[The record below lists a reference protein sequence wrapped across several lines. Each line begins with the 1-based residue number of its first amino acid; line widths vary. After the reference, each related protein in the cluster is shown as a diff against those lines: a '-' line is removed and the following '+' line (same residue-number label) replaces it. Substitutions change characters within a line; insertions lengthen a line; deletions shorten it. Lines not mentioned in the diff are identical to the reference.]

1 MKLSTKKLCR
11 AGIIA
16 ALYFAFTACFGS
28 LAYGPLQIR
37 PAEALTILPLFF
49 PEAIPGLFIGCM
61 LSNLFSGYGLPDIVF
76 GSLITL
82 LASVATYFSGKFLKN
97 TAAKLVVGGAFPVL
111 LNAFGVPLIILLTG
125 GIDGGF
131 TAYLICVAEFLL
143 TQTIWIYGLGTP
155 LYLVINRQ
163 GQAGVKFL
171 L

>member
-1 MKLSTKKLCR
+1 MKLSTKTLCR

-16 ALYFAFTACFGS
+16 ALYFAVTACFGS

-82 LASVATYFSGKFLKN
+82 LASVATYFSGKFIKN
-97 TAAKLVVGGAFPVL
+97 TAAKIVVGGAFPVF

-163 GQAGVKFL
+163 RQAGVKFL

>member
-82 LASVATYFSGKFLKN
+82 LASVATDFSGKFIKN
-97 TAAKLVVGGAFPVL
+97 TAAKIVVGGAFPVL

>member
-1 MKLSTKKLCR
+1 
-11 AGIIA
+11 
-16 ALYFAFTACFGS
+16 
-28 LAYGPLQIR
+28 
-37 PAEALTILPLFF
+37 
-49 PEAIPGLFIGCM
+49 M

-82 LASVATYFSGKFLKN
+82 LASVATYFSGKFIKN
-97 TAAKLVVGGAFPVL
+97 TAAKIVVGGAFPVL

-163 GQAGVKFL
+163 RQAGVKFL